1 MAAISDAVV
10 IGIVLGLVFGA
21 VCYYLYSR
29 MTQLERKVGLME
41 NILLDLKVT
50 TEQTLLSVTELP
62 EGLQHS
68 NHGMQYSEMNDSDEK
83 EHTLMHSGSGSDA
96 EMDSGAEM
104 DSDSN
109 LNLNSESRDVFVEQV
124 SRVRTSPSSVQVEK
138 SNVTVNYEA
147 MTYKELTSL
156 AKQNGVT
163 GIRNL
168 SKAQVIDA
176 LRRRD
181 GSSGTTSSPQQMELS
196 SWASSTVTFEG
207 NDGLTDVVDLGSG
220 QGAFLKEAEELN
232 DSLENRTV
240 EL

>member
-50 TEQTLLSVTELP
+50 TEQTLLSVTEP
-62 EGLQHS
+62 PDGLQHS
-68 NHGMQYSEMNDSDEK
+68 NHGMQYSEMNDSEEK
-83 EHTLMHSGSGSDA
+83 EHTLMLSGSASGFDS
-96 EMDSGAEM
+96 DSGAEM
-104 DSDSN
+104 DSNS
-109 LNLNSESRDVFVEQV
+109 NSESRDVFVEQV
-124 SRVRTSPSSVQVEK
+124 SRVRSSPSSVQVEK

-168 SKAQVIDA
+168 SKAQVIEA
-176 LRRRD
+176 LRRHN
-181 GSSGTTSSPQQMELS
+181 GSSGSSGNSSSPQQMELS
-196 SWASSTVTFEG
+196 SWASSTVSFEG
-207 NDGLTDVVDLGSG
+207 NDGLADVVDLGSG
-220 QGAFLKEAEELN
+220 QGAFLKEVEDVN
-232 DSLENRTV
+232 DSSESRTLE
-240 EL
+240 L